1 MSQPLANRLAE
12 YAAQLR
18 FEDLPAEA
26 VHETKRRFIDSFAT
40 AVGAMDADAY
50 AVARRC
56 ALRVHGNPG
65 ASVLGGGQSSIE
77 WATFVN
83 GLLIRYLDY
92 NDTYLSLEPAHPSDN
107 LAAVLSVGEAVKAP
121 GRELITA
128 AVLAYEI
135 QCRLCD
141 AASLRKHGWD
151 HVFYGALS
159 SSLAACKLMKLDPV
173 KATHALGLA
182 GVANIATRQ
191 TRSGELSEWKGCA
204 FANAAR
210 NGVFAAL
217 LAAEGLSGPA
227 PIFEGDLGIMKLL
240 TGHFELPELG
250 GNGRPFMINRTY
262 IKFWPA
268 EYHSQS
274 AIDAALQLRPEVG
287 DIQGVESID
296 IHTFDAA
303 VDIIG
308 KDPEKW
314 RPRTRETADHSLPYC
329 TAVAL
334 ADGDV
339 TLAQFD
345 PSRFSD
351 PALLDLVAKVKV
363 HRSPELSARYPR
375 GIPNRLT
382 ITLKDGRQLVREVEF
397 PRGHAE
403 NPMTDAEVERKFRT
417 LVVPR
422 YGEAMADRVLSACW
436 TLEKL
441 DNVSALLQLFN
452 QTPKSESRPRAEA
465 PRKPARAKA
474 KAPARKPVKA
484 AARPAARKAASRAA
498 RPVTKAG
505 GKAKAGKKAKK

>member
-1 MSQPLANRLAE
+1 MSESLANHLAE
-12 YAAQLR
+12 YASHLSYDA
-18 FEDLPAEA
+18 LPAA
-26 VHETKRRFIDSFAT
+26 VVHEVKRRFIDSLGT
-40 AVGAMDADAY
+40 AVGAMDAEAY
-50 AVARRC
+50 EIARRC
-56 ALRVHGNPG
+56 AGRVQGTPP
-65 ASVLGGGQSSIE
+65 ASLLGGGQSSME

-83 GLLIRYLDY
+83 GLLVRYLDY

-107 LAAVLSVGEAVKAP
+107 LAAVWSVGEAFAAS
-121 GRELITA
+121 GRDLITA

-141 AASLRKHGWD
+141 AASLRRHGWD

-159 SSLAACKLMKLDPV
+159 SSLAACKLMKLTPQAMV
-173 KATHALGLA
+173 HALGIA

-191 TRSGELSEWKGCA
+191 TRSGELSMWKGCA

-217 LAAEGLSGPA
+217 LAAEGMTGPA
-227 PIFEGDLGIMKLL
+227 PIFEGELGIMKLL
-240 TGHFELPELG
+240 TGPFSLPSLG
-250 GNGRPFMINRTY
+250 SKDVPFMITKTY

-274 AIDAALQLRPEVG
+274 AIDAALQLRPGIG
-287 DIQGVESID
+287 DVRNIASLD

-339 TLAQFD
+339 TLDQFEPRRFTD
-345 PSRFSD
+345 PN
-351 PALLDLVAKVKV
+351 LLALVAKVQV
-363 HRSPELSARYPR
+363 HRDAALSARYPN

-382 ITLKDGRQLVREVEF
+382 VTLNDGRRLVREVEF
-397 PRGHAE
+397 PRGHAH
-403 NPMTDAEVERKFRT
+403 NPMTDAEVEQKFRT
-417 LVVPR
+417 LVEPR
-422 YGEAMADRVLSACW
+422 YGPQKASQMLAMCW
-436 TLEKL
+436 KL
-441 DNVSALLQLFN
+441 DELKSMKDLMDLF
-452 QTPKSESRPRAEA
+452 A
-465 PRKPARAKA
+465 
-474 KAPARKPVKA
+474 V
-484 AARPAARKAASRAA
+484 
-498 RPVTKAG
+498 
-505 GKAKAGKKAKK
+505 